1 MLQDRGMS
9 AGSAALVQS
18 TLGASL
24 VVSRILIGYIMDRF
38 FAPYVAIICFLLA
51 TIGLAVLAGGAA
63 GTLAFVAVILIGI
76 SMGAE
81 IDMLAFLTGRYFGV
95 ENFGQVYG
103 ILFASFILGTSTGP
117 VVYGMAFDALGS
129 YVWILG
135 VSIALMLVSAAF
147 TARLPR
153 YS

>member
-1 MLQDRGMS
+1 MS
-9 AGSAALVQS
+9 LGSAALVLS
-18 TLGASL
+18 TLGMALVASR
-24 VVSRILIGYIMDRF
+24 VIIGFLMDRL
-38 FAPYVAIICFLLA
+38 FAPYVAVACFLLS
-51 TIGLAVLAGGAA
+51 AVGVSLLAA
-63 GTLAFVAVILIGI
+63 GVIGPLAYVAAIFVGI

-103 ILFASFILGTSTGP
+103 ILFTSFLIGTSLGP
-117 VVYGMAFDALGS
+117 VAYGMAYESLGS
-129 YVWILG
+129 YIWVLY
-135 VSIALMLVSAAF
+135 VSIGLMLVSAVI